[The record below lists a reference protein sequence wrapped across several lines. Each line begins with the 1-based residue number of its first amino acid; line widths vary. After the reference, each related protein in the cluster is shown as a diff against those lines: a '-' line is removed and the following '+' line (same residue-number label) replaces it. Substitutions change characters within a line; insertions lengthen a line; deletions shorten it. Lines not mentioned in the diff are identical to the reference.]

1 MGVEIA
7 KEARWKAGNVLLAP
21 TLNVMRSPLGGRNYE
36 TYSEDP
42 FVLGSLAAAFVNGCQ
57 SQGIAATPKH
67 FVANEAENER
77 KRLSVEVDEQTLR
90 EIYLLPFQLV
100 MKLSKP
106 LCFMTSYNRVNGT
119 YVCDDRRLVD
129 SVLRQEWGFDGLVMS
144 DWMGTY
150 STAESINAGVDLEMP
165 GPTKWRGD
173 LLQQA
178 IITNKV
184 SETTVNDSVKR
195 VLQLAKVLGRFEDPS
210 EPLERVVEDP
220 RRDDIIAHAAAE
232 GIVLLKNEGILPI
245 CRTKTVGMIGQHAYL
260 ASIGGGGSA
269 MVDAIHSVS
278 PITGLAQLGVK
289 VKASPGVPV
298 YGALPHADP
307 QVVFPA
313 GDSNR
318 VVDPVKIEWFNSNV
332 IGQNKV
338 LVEWRPTAEYMIKEK
353 WPGYLDREYCSR
365 ITLDLQP
372 KTTGSHDLSVIS
384 TGAAKLYINGEIVY
398 VREQETDLVL
408 EAFYFYKKK
417 LERRLTYYMHS
428 EKTYTI
434 VLESWATD
442 PEVLNESPLFGKL
455 YQGSSLRF
463 QEHINLI
470 ERLEDAATVAKD
482 VDYAIVCVGNTN
494 DIESEGYDRETMHL
508 TQPQY
513 DLIDSVVKANSNT
526 IVVNFSGGATS
537 MVDFV
542 DKVPAIVHASF
553 PGQGCGH
560 SLAQIL
566 TGQVNPSGRLPFS
579 WPRELEDNS
588 SFGNFP
594 VGKDLLLHY
603 KEGLDIGYRH
613 YDRHDSPDPLFP
625 FGFGLSYTTFEIS
638 NLHLSSD
645 NLPADPMGTIDV
657 ACDVT
662 NTGLHRGKCVVQ
674 IYVAFPSTTVGRPR
688 PVKELK
694 AFKKVDLE
702 PSSCKTMSV
711 TLDKYSISVYD
722 AKKSCWMGVKGTFAV
737 LVGFSSVDIVAES
750 TFTVGHDFFWRGV

>member
-7 KEARWKAGNVLLAP
+7 KEAQWKAGNVLLAP

-42 FVLGSLAAAFVNGCQ
+42 FVLGILAAAFVNGCQ

-150 STAESINAGVDLEMP
+150 STAESVNAGVDLEMP

-178 IITNKV
+178 VVENKV
-184 SETTVNDSVKR
+184 PEKTINDSVKR
-195 VLQLAKVLGRFEDPS
+195 VLQLAKVLGRFENSS
-210 EPLERVVEDP
+210 EPLERAIEDP
-220 RRDDIIAHAAAE
+220 RRDNIITDAAAE

-245 CRTKTVGMIGQHAYL
+245 RGRKTVAMIGQHAHL

-269 MVDAIHSVS
+269 MVDALHSVS
-278 PITGLAQLGVK
+278 PIAGMEQVGVR

-298 YGALPHADP
+298 YGTLPHANADI
-307 QVVFPA
+307 VLPA
-313 GDSNR
+313 GNSDR
-318 VVDPVKIEWFNSNV
+318 DAAPVKIEWFNGSV
-332 IGQNKV
+332 IGQNTV
-338 LVEWRPTAEYMIKEK
+338 LEEWRPTAEYMIKEK
-353 WPGYLDREYCSR
+353 WPGYLNREYCSR
-365 ITLDLQP
+365 ITMDILP
-372 KTTGSHDLSVIS
+372 KTTGPHDLSVIS
-384 TGAAKLYINGEIVY
+384 TGRAKLQIDGEIVY
-398 VREQETDLVL
+398 EREQETDLAL

-417 LERRLTYYMHS
+417 LEQRFTYYMHAG
-428 EKTYTI
+428 KRYTL

-442 PEVLNESPLFGKL
+442 PDVLNESPLFGKL

-463 QEHINLI
+463 QEHVDLVA
-470 ERLEDAATVAKD
+470 RLENAANVAKE

-508 TQPQY
+508 TRPQY
-513 DLIDSVVKANSNT
+513 DLIDCVVKANPNT

-537 MVDFV
+537 MIEFAG
-542 DKVPAIVHASF
+542 KVPAIVHASF
-553 PGQGCGH
+553 PGQECGH
-560 SLAQIL
+560 SLAKIL
-566 TGQVNPSGRLPFS
+566 TGQINPSGRLPFS
-579 WPRELEDNS
+579 WPRALEDNS

-594 VGKDLLLHY
+594 VYKDLLLHY
-603 KEGLDIGYRH
+603 NEGLDVGYRH
-613 YDRHDSPDPLFP
+613 YDRRDSPDPLFP

-638 NLHLSSD
+638 NLQMSSD
-645 NLPADPMGTIDV
+645 NLPAHPMGSIEVT
-657 ACDVT
+657 CDVG
-662 NTGLHRGKCVVQ
+662 NTGSQQGKCLVQ
-674 IYVAFPSTTVGRPR
+674 VYIAFPSTTVGRPR
-688 PVKELK
+688 PIKELK

-702 PSSCKTMSV
+702 PSHNKTISV
-711 TLDKYSISVYD
+711 TLDKYSISIYD
-722 AKKSCWMGVKGTFAV
+722 AKNSCWMGLGGNFSV
-737 LVGFSSVDIVAES
+737 LVGFSSVDIVAKS
-750 TFTVGHDFFWRGV
+750 SFTVDHDFMWRGV